1 MNITLASSVA
11 TTASDS
17 AANTARAASPA
28 ADKPVSAPTPATA
41 NPGSPSPDQI
51 AQAVGKANDAFA
63 QKNQSLYASI
73 ETDKTTGIGVV
84 KIMDKDS
91 QQTVTQYP
99 SKAIVEIAQA
109 LQSSSPVG
117 HLIHEKA

>member
-1 MNITLASSVA
+1 MNITAASSVTTTSSDGTANTGRAVSPAVDKTAA
-11 TTASDS
+11 TT
-17 AANTARAASPA
+17 
-28 ADKPVSAPTPATA
+28 PTSTQGS
-41 NPGSPSPDQI
+41 GSPSSGQI

-73 ETDKTTGIGVV
+73 EIDQTTGIGVV

-91 QQTVTQYP
+91 QQTITQYP
-99 SKAIVEIAQA
+99 SKAIVEIAQS
-109 LQSSSPVG
+109 LQSNSAVG

>member
-1 MNITLASSVA
+1 MNITAASSVT
-11 TTASDS
+11 TTASDG
-17 AANTARAASPA
+17 AANTARAVSPA
-28 ADKPVSAPTPATA
+28 ADRTAATTPTITPGS
-41 NPGSPSPDQI
+41 GSPSSDQI
-51 AQAVGKANDAFA
+51 AQAIGKANDAFA

-73 ETDKTTGIGVV
+73 ETDQTTVIGIV

-99 SKAIVEIAQA
+99 SKAIVEIAQS
-109 LQSSSPVG
+109 LQSNSAVG